1 MSILLSKETKRKEF
15 RDSMK
20 ENGIRTSIHY
30 PSIHTFTSY
39 KDDMVRDLPVTED
52 VAKRE
57 ITLPLYPAMSH
68 DDVVVVVSAIQAS
81 LNLS

>member
-1 MSILLSKETKRKEF
+1 
-15 RDSMK
+15 MK

-30 PSIHTFTSY
+30 PPIHTFTSY
-39 KDDMVRDLPVTED
+39 EDDMVWDLPVTED

-57 ITLPLYPAMSH
+57 FTLPLFPAMSN
-68 DDVVVVVSAIQAS
+68 DAVVVVSTIEAS

>member
-1 MSILLSKETKRKEF
+1 
-15 RDSMK
+15 MK

-30 PSIHTFTSY
+30 PPIHTFTSY
-39 KDDMVRDLPVTED
+39 EDDMVWDLPVTED

-57 ITLPLYPAMSH
+57 FTLPLYPAMSN
-68 DDVVVVVSAIQAS
+68 DAVVVVSTIEAS

>member
-1 MSILLSKETKRKEF
+1 
-15 RDSMK
+15 MK

-30 PSIHTFTSY
+30 PPIHTFTSY
-39 KDDMVRDLPVTED
+39 KDDMVWDLPVTED

-57 ITLPLYPAMSH
+57 FTLPLYPAMSN
-68 DDVVVVVSAIQAS
+68 DAVVVVSTIEAS

>member
-1 MSILLSKETKRKEF
+1 
-15 RDSMK
+15 MK

-30 PSIHTFTSY
+30 PPIHTFTSY
-39 KDDMVRDLPVTED
+39 EDDMVWDLPVTED

-57 ITLPLYPAMSH
+57 FTLPRCPAMSN
-68 DDVVVVVSAIQAS
+68 DAVVVVSTIEAS

>member
-15 RDSMK
+15 IDSMK
-20 ENGIRTSIHY
+20 ENGIQTSIHY
-30 PSIHTFTSY
+30 PPIHTFTSY
-39 KDDMVRDLPVTED
+39 KDDMVWDLPVTED

-57 ITLPLYPAMSH
+57 FTLPLCPAMSN
-68 DDVVVVVSAIQAS
+68 DAVVVVSTIEAS

>member
-1 MSILLSKETKRKEF
+1 
-15 RDSMK
+15 MK

-30 PSIHTFTSY
+30 PPIHTFTSY
-39 KDDMVRDLPVTED
+39 EDDMVWDLPVTED

-57 ITLPLYPAMSH
+57 FTLPLYPAMSN